1 MTQYGSTSFCYLKYL
16 ALNLGCHICIDSFVF
31 SALYYSEPRSV
42 INRPWDLLCR
52 AARDAPVVC
61 IRLAPSS
68 VIMLSDLKTAW
79 QGAIKDRKSNS
90 LISLFF
96 FQIGFKNGSL
106 NVTWICVLQQL
117 LMLLCF
123 EIYWCFNSKGS
134 QPAFWFSNLNELASK
149 CEWGRSMRCLFLL
162 LYSIIKLM
170 FAAMYVVRWKMK
182 TWDEHSHPILDN
194 TAFTIL

>member
-1 MTQYGSTSFCYLKYL
+1 M
-16 ALNLGCHICIDSFVF
+16 ALNLGWHIYIDSFVF
-31 SALYYSEPRSV
+31 SALYYTEPQSV

-61 IRLAPSS
+61 IRLAHSS
-68 VIMLSDLKTAW
+68 VIMLPDLKTAW
-79 QGAIKDRKSNS
+79 QGTIQDRKSNS
-90 LISLFF
+90 LISHF

-106 NVTWICVLQQL
+106 NVIWICILQQLL

-123 EIYWCFNSKGS
+123 EIYWCFHFKGS
-134 QPAFWFSNLNELASK
+134 QPTFWFSNLNELVST
-149 CEWGRSMRCLFLL
+149 CEWGRSMRGCLFLI

-182 TWDEHSHPILDN
+182 TWD
-194 TAFTIL
+194 